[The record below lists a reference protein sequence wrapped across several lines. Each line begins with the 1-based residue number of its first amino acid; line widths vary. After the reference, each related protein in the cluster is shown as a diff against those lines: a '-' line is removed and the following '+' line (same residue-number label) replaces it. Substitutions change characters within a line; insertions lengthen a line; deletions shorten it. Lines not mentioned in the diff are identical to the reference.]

1 MNDVTKRAMSVNKN
15 FDFRIAVTKDE
26 DSLQRLLQLVEAH
39 PRKDPSFKKG
49 FFGGKCNLN
58 GIKMVLSPCQTLI
71 LLINSGLFGFLDCSF
86 AVRHIL

>member
-49 FFGGKCNLN
+49 FFGGNV
-58 GIKMVLSPCQTLI
+58 I
-71 LLINSGLFGFLDCSF
+71 
-86 AVRHIL
+86 